1 MTDASP
7 HDALDTLPFIGT
19 TPYGRPSWSGL
30 LQFSLV
36 GIPLKAYPA
45 VRTRDVPTAH
55 LLHADCGQRLR
66 YAKHC
71 PVHGPVDAAAI
82 VRGYEY
88 GPGQHVVAQ
97 PDELDR
103 LRPARDKALR
113 LERFLAPAQ
122 LDPLLFAGRSLYL
135 VPDGKAAEP
144 GYGVLRSA
152 LAHHQ
157 RWALGRMVLGGHR
170 QVVLVRPASTN
181 LVLHVLHYP
190 EQVRVC
196 PQTVWPL
203 EKEPVEELRL
213 AGMLIEAA
221 AGKVDWM
228 AYPDQAAEELK
239 GLIEAKLAG
248 QAAAEAMAPPRIL
261 SLLEALQR
269 SVGARNGNAVASRV
283 ERKTPTPATAKPRTS
298 RKRARRTA

>member
-1 MTDASP
+1 MNDAFP
-7 HDALDTLPFIGT
+7 LDAPDSLPFAAT

-103 LRPARDKALR
+103 LRPAQDKALR

-144 GYGVLRSA
+144 GYGVLRTA
-152 LAHHQ
+152 LAQHQ

-170 QVVLVRPASTN
+170 QVVLIRPASTN

-221 AGKVDWM
+221 AGKVDWT
-228 AYPDQAAEELK
+228 AYPDQAADELK
-239 GLIEAKLAG
+239 ALIEAKLAG
-248 QAAAEAMAPPRIL
+248 QAVAKAVAPPRIL
-261 SLLEALQR
+261 SLLEALRQ
-269 SVGARNGNAVASRV
+269 SVGGQNGNTVASRV
-283 ERKTPTPATAKPRTS
+283 EKKPPTPSAKERTN